1 MQGAWWALGIAVAS
15 IAALAYYAF
24 IILPA
29 RIHRWRRDG
38 LRAFARLIELRT
50 QGRYGKAE
58 PLAELASAVALRLGI
73 PLHERRQMELAVYL
87 RDIGMVAIPYHILNK
102 PTPLTPAERDLMAR
116 HTEIGASITEQIPGL
131 WHVAPLVRL
140 HHVVYNE
147 QPDAPLAA
155 HLLSALEDWI
165 RVAESADADTAAS
178 VLKQGAGARYHP
190 VVVQAILSEVRQR
203 TLDGVQSLTRSAA
216 LWL

>member
-24 IILPA
+24 VVLPA
-29 RIHRWRRDG
+29 RIHRWRCEG

-116 HTEIGASITEQIPGL
+116 HAEIGASITEQIPGL
-131 WHVAPLVRL
+131 WQIAPIVRA
-140 HHVVYNE
+140 HHVVYSE
-147 QPDAPLAA
+147 QPDAPLSA
-155 HLLSALEDWI
+155 HILSALDDWI
-165 RVAESADADTAAS
+165 RIAESADTDTAS
-178 VLKQGAGARYHP
+178 TVLKQGAGARYHP
-190 VVVQAILSEVRQR
+190 LVVQAILSEVRQR

>member
-1 MQGAWWALGIAVAS
+1 
-15 IAALAYYAF
+15 
-24 IILPA
+24 
-29 RIHRWRRDG
+29 
-38 LRAFARLIELRT
+38 
-50 QGRYGKAE
+50 
-58 PLAELASAVALRLGI
+58 
-73 PLHERRQMELAVYL
+73 
-87 RDIGMVAIPYHILNK
+87 
-102 PTPLTPAERDLMAR
+102 
-116 HTEIGASITEQIPGL
+116 
-131 WHVAPLVRL
+131 
-140 HHVVYNE
+140 VVYSE

-165 RVAESADADTAAS
+165 RIAESADADTAAS

>member
-1 MQGAWWALGIAVAS
+1 
-15 IAALAYYAF
+15 
-24 IILPA
+24 
-29 RIHRWRRDG
+29 
-38 LRAFARLIELRT
+38 
-50 QGRYGKAE
+50 
-58 PLAELASAVALRLGI
+58 
-73 PLHERRQMELAVYL
+73 MELAVYL

-140 HHVVYNE
+140 HHVVYSE

-178 VLKQGAGARYHP
+178 MLKQGAGARYHP

-203 TLDGVQSLTRSAA
+203 TLDGVQALTRSAA

>member
-29 RIHRWRRDG
+29 RIHRWRCEG

-58 PLAELASAVALRLGI
+58 PMAELASAVALRLGI
-73 PLHERRQMELAVYL
+73 PLYERRRMELAVYL

-102 PTPLTPAERDLMAR
+102 PTPLTPAERDLMAH

-140 HHVVYNE
+140 HHVVYSA

-165 RVAESADADTAAS
+165 RVAESADADTASA

-190 VVVQAILSEVRQR
+190 LAVQAILSEARLRSMDLTQ
-203 TLDGVQSLTRSAA
+203 TLTHSAA

>member
-1 MQGAWWALGIAVAS
+1 MQGPWWALGIAVAS

-24 IILPA
+24 GGLPA
-29 RIHRWRRDG
+29 RIHRWRCEG

-87 RDIGMVAIPYHILNK
+87 CDIGMVAIPYHILNK

-116 HTEIGASITEQIPGL
+116 HAEIGASITEQIPGL
-131 WHVAPLVRL
+131 WHVAPIVRL
-140 HHVVYNE
+140 HHVVYSE

-165 RVAESADADTAAS
+165 RIAESADAGTAAS

>member
-24 IILPA
+24 VVLPA
-29 RIHRWRRDG
+29 RIHRWRCEG

-73 PLHERRQMELAVYL
+73 PLYERRRMELAVYL

-116 HTEIGASITEQIPGL
+116 HAEIGASITEQIPGL
-131 WHVAPLVRL
+131 WHVAPIVRL
-140 HHVVYNE
+140 HHVVYRE

-155 HLLSALEDWI
+155 HLISALEDWI
-165 RVAESADADTAAS
+165 RIAESADADTAAS

-190 VVVQAILSEVRQR
+190 LAVQAILSEARLRSMDLTQ
-203 TLDGVQSLTRSAA
+203 TLTRSAA

>member
-24 IILPA
+24 VVLPA
-29 RIHRWRRDG
+29 RIHRWRCEG

-116 HTEIGASITEQIPGL
+116 HAEIGASITEQIPGL
-131 WHVAPLVRL
+131 WHVAPIVRL
-140 HHVVYNE
+140 HHVVYRE

-165 RVAESADADTAAS
+165 RVAESADADTASS

-190 VVVQAILSEVRQR
+190 LAVQAILSEARLRSMDLTQ
-203 TLDGVQSLTRSAA
+203 TLTRSAA

>member
-1 MQGAWWALGIAVAS
+1 MQSAWWAFGITVAS
-15 IAALAYYAF
+15 LAALAYYAF
-24 IILPA
+24 VVLPA
-29 RIHRWRRDG
+29 RIHRWRCDG
-38 LRAFARLIELRT
+38 LRAFARLTELRT

-58 PLAELASAVALRLGI
+58 PMMELAHAVAQRLGV
-73 PLHERRQMELAVYL
+73 PLHERRRMELAVYL

-102 PTPLTPAERDLMAR
+102 PTLLTPAERDLIAR
-116 HTEIGASITEQIPGL
+116 HAEIGASITEQIPGL
-131 WHVAPLVRL
+131 GHVAPIVRS
-140 HHVVYNE
+140 HHVVYRE

-178 VLKQGAGARYHP
+178 VLKQGAGMRYHP
-190 VVVQAILSEVRQR
+190 LVVQAILAEMHQR
-203 TLDGVQSLTRSAA
+203 ALDSVPSLTRSAA

>member
-1 MQGAWWALGIAVAS
+1 MQGAWWAFGITVAS
-15 IAALAYYAF
+15 LAALAYYAF
-24 IILPA
+24 VVLPA
-29 RIHRWRRDG
+29 RIHRWRCAG
-38 LRAFARLIELRT
+38 LRAFARLIALRT
-50 QGRYGKAE
+50 QGRYGNAE
-58 PLAELASAVALRLGI
+58 PMAELASAIAQRLGM
-73 PLHERRQMELAVYL
+73 PLHERRRMELAVYL
-87 RDIGMVAIPYHILNK
+87 RDIGMVAIPYYILNK
-102 PTPLTPAERDLMAR
+102 PTPLTPAERELMRR
-116 HTEIGASITEQIPGL
+116 HAEIGASITEQIPGL
-131 WHVAPLVRL
+131 WHVAPIVRL
-140 HHVVYNE
+140 HHVVYSE